1 MTSSSSLSSRT
12 TAVTGATGAL
22 GSAVA
27 AALGPAADR
36 LVVRSPS
43 RVPAAL
49 SGIEVRQASYGDRA
63 ACLAAFEGVDVLL
76 LVSGA
81 ESATRREEHRDVVA
95 AAAEAGVRH
104 VVYTSFEAA
113 AADAEFTLGRDH
125 ADTEEAV
132 RASGMAWTFLRDTFY
147 AEALPGFADEHGVIR
162 GPAGDGRVAAVSRAD
177 VADVAVA
184 VLRDP
189 AAHEGVTLRLTGP
202 EAFSVAEAAQRM
214 TAVLGRPF
222 SYVEETVDEA
232 YASRRALSDRR
243 WELDAWVS
251 TYTAFASGV
260 LAEVTGDVERIA
272 GHRARTLEQALGGS
286 RRS

>member
-1 MTSSSSLSSRT
+1 M

-27 AALGPAADR
+27 TALGQAVDR
-36 LVVRSPS
+36 LVVRSRS

-49 SGIEVRQASYGDRA
+49 AGVEVREAAYGDHA
-63 ACLAAFEGVDVLL
+63 ASLAAFEGVDVLL

-95 AAAEAGVRH
+95 AAAEAGVGH

-113 AADAEFTLGRDH
+113 ATDAEFTLGRDH
-125 ADTEEAV
+125 ADTEEAI
-132 RASGMAWTFLRDTFY
+132 RASGVAWTFLRDNFY
-147 AEALPGFADEHGVIR
+147 LEAFPDFADEHGVVR
-162 GPAGDGRVAAVSRAD
+162 GPAGEGRVAAVSRSD

-189 AAHEGVTLRLTGP
+189 TSYEGATLRLTGP

-214 TAVLGRPF
+214 SAVLGTPF
-222 SYVEETVDEA
+222 SYVEESVDEA
-232 YASRRALSDRR
+232 YASRRALSDQQ

-251 TYTAFASGV
+251 TYTAFASGA
-260 LAEVTGDVERIA
+260 LAEVTGDVERVA
-272 GHRARTLEQALGGS
+272 GHPARTLEEALAP
-286 RRS
+286 RPA